1 MYNCCTLF
9 VQMFTYKRAAAL
21 MQELNNILYAF
32 KNNSCIRS
40 SALIL
45 SEHLKNYKSCKNCVL
60 LTHGVFFQAF
70 LNAWKNK
77 LYFQNLQL
85 T

>member
-9 VQMFTYKRAAAL
+9 VQMFPYKRAAAL
-21 MQELNNILYAF
+21 IQELNNISYAF

-45 SEHLKNYKSCKNCVL
+45 SEHLKNYKSCKNFVL
-60 LTHGVFFQAF
+60 PTQIVWCILPSFS
-70 LNAWKNK
+70 
-77 LYFQNLQL
+77 
-85 T
+85 